1 MFHPFYSRRGEGG
14 TGLGL
19 SISREL
25 AQALGGRLSVESE
38 PGHWVHL
45 HALAAPQEAQ
55 SPAVRYHLCDTEQGV
70 TGISIELAIE
80 SEPFA
85 ESVPY
90 ELTLHAA
97 GAPVAHVPVRRR

>member
-38 PGHWVHL
+38 PGQGSTFTL
-45 HALAAPQEAQ
+45 SLPRKKRKRA
-55 SPAVRYHLCDTEQGV
+55 AVRYHLCDTEQGV

-80 SEPFA
+80 GEPFA

-97 GAPVAHVPVRRR
+97 GTPSPTSRPPR